1 MLLALETP
9 VPPLLYCAL
18 PGFLPACWERGSRM
32 LHHQSELTGMQG
44 CLRGRQEDSETW
56 GKLRKGG
63 WGEGEQM
70 GGVTTC
76 VGCLCGVSVT
86 SILQNSGRS
95 IKLAT
100 HLDHTES
107 YSRYKIFSFWQVLN
121 FTCHS
126 IYFKMIKKQLLYHS
140 HSTRYHVLWIPH
152 PRSQVCKPDDLEAEN
167 FLWEKL
173 ELTGYINSTKCA
185 NITYKIYPIK
195 CTHQVWNIQTCPLT
209 DTFQILRSGFMFH
222 C

>member
-1 MLLALETP
+1 MTSFSVLCSKCIYCTARSP
-9 VPPLLYCAL
+9 SQSNANSFRDFSPSPLLLCTSGFPSCMLGERVQDAPSAKWANRHAGL
-18 PGFLPACWERGSRM
+18 PERTARGFWNMRKTPKGR
-32 LHHQSELTGMQG
+32 
-44 CLRGRQEDSETW
+44 LRG
-56 GKLRKGG
+56 
-63 WGEGEQM
+63 GESRWE
-70 GGVTTC
+70 GVTTC
-76 VGCLCGVSVT
+76 VGCLCGVNVT

-152 PRSQVCKPDDLEAEN
+152 PRSQVWK
-167 FLWEKL
+167 
-173 ELTGYINSTKCA
+173 S
-185 NITYKIYPIK
+185 
-195 CTHQVWNIQTCPLT
+195 H
-209 DTFQILRSGFMFH
+209 
-222 C
+222 